1 MPREYTTALSIQAIK
16 MKQPTALLLL
26 MTVIVFSVMYVPQ
39 PLAPILTMQ
48 LGVDAAAVGL
58 LVSVTLIPLAIAPL
72 TYGVILRRLPAL
84 EVLRWAM
91 VSLALSCLALGFVQ
105 SYVPFLVLR
114 GVQGLIMPAIF
125 TALMAYLAAG
135 HSPDSLKGV
144 MARYVSATIVGGLTG
159 RLISGVVS
167 EVYDYH
173 AVYWGLA
180 VCLLIG
186 ALLPWGRAPSKP
198 MNTVVPS
205 WAGVKRAWS
214 TDGNLWRFLAVSCL
228 FFVFAGFLN
237 FLPLRLAS
245 IDPSI
250 GPAVI
255 GLVYLGYLG
264 GIATSL
270 NARRIA
276 LRIGGANRTLKLSML
291 IMILSCAS
299 AIPLGVWG
307 LFVMMWV
314 FCLSMFLFHSLA
326 VAEVNQAEGDLRGVV
341 NGLYVTHYY
350 GGGVLG
356 TWLPGYVY
364 DGFGWPATIMVLVL
378 VGLGGLFCL
387 SRLQGR

>member
-1 MPREYTTALSIQAIK
+1 MLANQADQ

-39 PLAPILTMQ
+39 PLAPVLTQ
-48 LGVDAAAVGL
+48 SLGVDAAAVGL
-58 LVSVTLIPLAIAPL
+58 LVSVTLIPLAVAPL

-91 VSLALSCLALGFVQ
+91 VSLALSCIALAWVQ
-105 SYVPFLVLR
+105 NYWPFLIWR
-114 GVQGLIMPAIF
+114 GIQGLIMPAIF

-135 HSPDSLKGV
+135 HSPESLKRV
-144 MARYVSATIVGGLTG
+144 MARYVSATIVGGLAG
-159 RLISGVVS
+159 RLVSGVVS
-167 EVYDYH
+167 EVADYH

-180 VCLLIG
+180 ACLLMG
-186 ALLPWGRAPSKP
+186 ALLPWNRAPAKP
-198 MNTVVPS
+198 MNALIPS

-214 TDGNLWRFLAVSCL
+214 IDGNLWRFLAVSCL

-237 FLPLRLAS
+237 FLPLRLAT

-250 GPAVI
+250 GPALI

-264 GIATSL
+264 GIVTSL
-270 NARRIA
+270 NARRISVM
-276 LRIGGANRTLKLSML
+276 LGGSNRTLRVAMSVM
-291 IMILSCAS
+291 MASCAA

-307 LFVMMWV
+307 LFGMMWA

-326 VAEVNQAEGDLRGVV
+326 VAEVNQAEGELRGVV

-364 DGFGWPATIMVLVL
+364 DAFGWPATVMTLVA
-378 VGLGGLFCL
+378 VGMLGLACLFK
-387 SRLQGR
+387 LQGR